1 MELKDTVNKEG
12 RAENGYPNYRWTILA
27 LLFVATTINYLD
39 RTVLSVAVKDIK
51 ESLQLSDIQYG
62 YVLTAFQLMYTVGF
76 LAAGR
81 IIDRLGTR
89 LGYLLSIL
97 TWSIAGSLTGLS
109 SSAFSLS
116 FWRGMLG
123 ITESGNFPAAIK
135 SVSEW
140 FGPRQRAFAT
150 SLFNSGP
157 SVALIVGPPIIAAL
171 TLTIGWRWA
180 FVFVGASGFVLAAIW
195 PLLYRQPVHLLQQNE
210 RQHTPT
216 PEKIRWSQLL
226 RHRQTY
232 GIMTGKFLT
241 DPVWWFYIF
250 WLPNYLYDRR
260 GFNIKEIAV
269 AVPLIYIVAIV
280 LGNVA
285 GWAAGFL
292 IARGWPVQKARKAV
306 MLVCAMCMPISA
318 MAVFAPHAWVA
329 IALVSLAC
337 SAHNGWSANIFTLSS
352 DCFPPRAV
360 GSITGLVGFA
370 GGLGGII
377 IASLAPG
384 YIVTYFGYAPVFI
397 LMGIL
402 HPLALVCIHLL
413 LRKSEPLE
421 M

>member
-1 MELKDTVNKEG
+1 MELMDTANKIRTAPTECSG
-12 RAENGYPNYRWTILA
+12 YRWTILA

-51 ESLQLSDIQYG
+51 ETLQLSDIQYG

-97 TWSIAGSLTGLS
+97 AWSIAGSLTGLS
-109 SSAFSLS
+109 NSALSLS

-140 FGPRQRAFAT
+140 FPPRQRAFAT

-157 SVALIVGPPIIAAL
+157 SVALIVGPPIIAVL
-171 TLTIGWRWA
+171 TLTTGWRWA
-180 FVFVGASGFVLAAIW
+180 FVIVASSGFILAGLW
-195 PLLYRQPVHLLQQNE
+195 PFIYKLPAHLTTQSEQPALANSHKV
-210 RQHTPT
+210 
-216 PEKIRWSQLL
+216 RWSDLL

-232 GIMTGKFLT
+232 GIMIGKFCT

-250 WLPNYLYDRR
+250 WLPNYLYDKR
-260 GFNIKEIAV
+260 GFDIKGIAI
-269 AVPLIYIVAIV
+269 AVPLIYIVAII
-280 LGNVA
+280 LGNIA
-285 GWAAGFL
+285 GWAPGFL
-292 IARGWPVQKARKAV
+292 IARGSPVQKARKTV

-318 MAVFAPHAWVA
+318 MAVFAPNPWLA

-352 DCFPPRAV
+352 DCFPSRAV

-384 YIVTYFGYAPVFI
+384 YIVTYFGYVPVFI
-397 LMGIL
+397 LMGVL
-402 HPLALVCIHLL
+402 HPFALVCIHLL
-413 LRKSEPLE
+413 LRRSKPIE